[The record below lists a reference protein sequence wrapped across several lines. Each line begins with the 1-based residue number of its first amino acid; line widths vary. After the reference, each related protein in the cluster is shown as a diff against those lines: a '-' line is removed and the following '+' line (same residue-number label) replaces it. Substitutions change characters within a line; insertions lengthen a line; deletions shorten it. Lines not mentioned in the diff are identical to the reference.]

1 MGCKRGRKPR
11 KDNENYRKGP
21 KGQVLRKGESYRED
35 KELYY
40 FQYRDSLN
48 RKRVIYRKDLM
59 ALRKIEA
66 EVNKDL
72 ADNIRTYEADHM
84 TINDGFER
92 YMSIKYEIKPST
104 RAGYIAT
111 YIRYVRD
118 TIGRRLLK
126 DIKYSDIKKFYSYL
140 LEERNLSISTVNSVH
155 TLLHP
160 VFSMAVRDDIVR
172 KNPTDDIMKELCGS
186 WTYEKK
192 ERVVLPREQAI
203 ALLDFVESHPIFYH
217 WLTILTV
224 LIGTG
229 MRICELCG
237 LRWVDADLKKRE
249 ININHHIVYK
259 RWVGDTKTRLHVLTP
274 KTKKGCRIIPMHDE
288 VYNALQAEYA
298 YQSVTGFCTA
308 EVEGWSGF
316 IFKNRYGGAYHEGP
330 INDAIHRVV
339 KNYNEEE
346 KRKAEKENREP
357 YLIPDFSTHDMRHT
371 FCTRFHECGPDDKAL
386 QEIMGHSDF
395 ETTRN
400 TYTHSSNEAK
410 HKAVKKL
417 QEGERFF

>member
-1 MGCKRGRKPR
+1 MGCKRGRKP
-11 KDNENYRKGP
+11 KTDKNYRKSP
-21 KGQVLRKGESYRED
+21 KGQSLRKGESYRED
-35 KELYY
+35 KGLYY

-48 RKRVIYRKDLM
+48 RKRVIYRKDIM
-59 ALRKIEA
+59 ALRKIED
-66 EVNKDL
+66 EVKQDL
-72 ADNIRTYEADHM
+72 ADNIRTYEAAHI
-84 TINDGFER
+84 TINDGFEQ
-92 YMSIKYEIKPST
+92 YMSIKHELKPST
-104 RAGYIAT
+104 RAGYIDT
-111 YIRYVRD
+111 YNRYVRN
-118 TIGRRLLK
+118 TIGNKLLK
-126 DIKYSDIKKFYSYL
+126 DIKYSDAKRFYSYL
-140 LEERNLSISTVNSVH
+140 LEERNLSIPTVESVQ

-160 VFSMAVRDDIVR
+160 IFSFAVRDDIIR
-172 KNPTDDIMKELCGS
+172 KNPTDGIMKELKGS
-186 WTYEKK
+186 WNYEKK
-192 ERVVLPREQAI
+192 ERVVLTREQAI
-203 ALLDFVESHPIFYH
+203 ALLDYVENHPMFYH

-229 MRICELCG
+229 MRISELCG
-237 LRWVDADLKKRE
+237 LRWVDVDFKKRE
-249 ININHHIVYK
+249 ISINHHVVY
-259 RWVGDTKTRLHVLTP
+259 RRFEGDKKMCLHVLTP

-288 VYNALQAEYA
+288 VYHALLAEYA
-298 YQSVTGFCTA
+298 HQSATGFCTA
-308 EVEGWSGF
+308 EVDGWSGF
-316 IFKNRYGGAYHEGP
+316 IFKNRFGGVYREGP
-330 INDAIHRVV
+330 INHAIHRVV